1 MSVALRRAQRPKKNM
16 NVVQCLPMTHN
27 VRNSP
32 TPMLY
37 LCIIRENLCE
47 DSDLAL
53 RAAHL

>member
-47 DSDLAL
+47 DSDSAL